1 MIIYLIE
8 CIDRVTE
15 PLSAVIEVIERDGQY
30 HISNYTI
37 LTGNVCICV
46 NIKYVISFG

>member
-15 PLSAVIEVIERDGQY
+15 PLSAVIEVIERDDQC
-30 HISNYTI
+30 HISYYPI
-37 LTGNVCICV
+37 LKGNLYICV
-46 NIKYVISFG
+46 SIKYVISFG